1 MTELLFIMT
10 LAAKQVNDLQPE
22 NFSIGIVLCKEKNN
36 TVVEF
41 SVKSIDKAMG
51 VATFKTSKEIPRE
64 IKRVLP
70 NTDGLRKLL

>member
-1 MTELLFIMT
+1 M
-10 LAAKQVNDLQPE
+10 
-22 NFSIGIVLCKEKNN
+22 LCKEKNN

-51 VATFKTSKEIPRE
+51 VATFKTYREIPRE

-70 NTDGLRKLL
+70 NAKELKKLL